1 MTVSSTTTKAGPYAG
16 AGTAGPFAVAFRF
29 LEDSHLRVVR
39 TDAEGVDT
47 VLALGADY
55 GVTGAGDSV
64 GAVTLTAP
72 LPVAHRL
79 TILRSVPATQE
90 ADYVQND
97 AFPAES
103 HERALDKLTML
114 AQETAEKLARAIVLP
129 ASDSA
134 SRGTTLPSEA
144 NRAGKALVFD
154 ASGGVS
160 VSVDNYN
167 DQLANVSEQARIA
180 AEQAGIS
187 TDQARGAALS
197 AQAAAA
203 AAAAS
208 HGGIKLYPT
217 RAEAAVAATELPDGA
232 DVEVSQDETR
242 AGARTRYKVL
252 GSVLVFAVNLDQT
265 RLDLAN
271 ASDPAKG
278 AALAGYL
285 LPESGAVGS
294 TVQAKLGSDL
304 KTATDWGHVIS
315 PVTPYPY
322 PEDLPLEVL
331 QGVNGEQ
338 VSVALAKTLAFTDT
352 PAFKLNARAGAAFR
366 KGSVRVTIVGDSI
379 TAGAD
384 NWGPNSYTSLL
395 STQLKQ
401 TFPWVTFNFQNLAI
415 GGMSAGVLIAD
426 SYRGANSL
434 EDLVVGSNFW
444 FPPNGGGVNNNPVV
458 APVGHTLLN
467 DDTWPM
473 GSTPGKSWRQH
484 VLDSNPDI
492 IVWAFGM
499 NDGINYDGFLNNYE
513 LFQSFV
519 AANIVGAMPWFTL
532 VSCFLPDKV
541 PPAGQPHAEWQTA
554 AQCIADQVKYL
565 AKRDNYGL
573 IDANSVFNLL
583 RDGIRHDYPVYAYE
597 GNWRFAGDT
606 TKWTFP
612 GGFSLSGNT
621 ATGTG
626 LAVRAIKARDI
637 DASFN
642 FRLGAFTGGAF
653 VPRIQ
658 YRTEPGVAGS
668 GYSADAV
675 FLHGSPTLTV
685 LLYYRSTV
693 IAFKEF
699 DQGAVAGVGHITA
712 LKVKCYGDRHEV
724 WVGGNKLIDTT
735 DQRSLFAGTLSIG
748 VAQGSG
754 DVYFPGIAYGNTWDA
769 PDMPTTVDRKML
781 LGTPIYDAGGNFVT
795 YGDFITNPDSLGGNV
810 VNHPTAWGHNT
821 YYGLGVA
828 RFVAELKQQV
838 STRLKH
844 VEQSSAS
851 FVVSSDAPQLVPL
864 TPPVVLACSAT
875 TRVVVTI
882 MFAYSNTSTTCSPQ
896 VGYFLN
902 GTWAGSSY
910 VPPSGTFGM
919 QTLVFSTTLPKG
931 VHKVELGAVRAA
943 ATDVF
948 TIGRVGTTS
957 TLSVEAVGF

>member
-1 MTVSSTTTKAGPYAG
+1 MTTYNTGNPIGSVEAKDLYDNAENLDIAINSPSADVWTDRLGQARKTWRGIQGEAQLEIAQVVGEV
-16 AGTAGPFAVAFRF
+16 TAQSQQYLDASIVARD
-29 LEDSHLRVVR
+29 E
-39 TDAEGVDT
+39 
-47 VLALGADY
+47 
-55 GVTGAGDSV
+55 
-64 GAVTLTAP
+64 
-72 LPVAHRL
+72 
-79 TILRSVPATQE
+79 
-90 ADYVQND
+90 
-97 AFPAES
+97 
-103 HERALDKLTML
+103 
-114 AQETAEKLARAIVLP
+114 ARA
-129 ASDSA
+129 AASA
-134 SRGTTLPSEA
+134 SGPIAFFGT
-144 NRAGKALVFD
+144 
-154 ASGGVS
+154 
-160 VSVDNYN
+160 Y
-167 DQLANVSEQARIA
+167 A
-180 AEQAGIS
+180 A
-187 TDQARGAALS
+187 
-197 AQAAAA
+197 AQAAV
-203 AAAAS
+203 
-208 HGGIKLYPT
+208 GG
-217 RAEAAVAATELPDGA
+217 LPDGGI
-232 DVEVSQDETR
+232 VEVSQDETR

-294 TVQAKLGSDL
+294 TVQSKLGSDL
-304 KTATDWGHVIS
+304 KSATDWGHVIS

-352 PAFKLNARAGAAFR
+352 PAFKLNARAAAAFR
-366 KGSVRVTIVGDSI
+366 KGSVRVTVVGDSI

-415 GGMSAGVLIAD
+415 GGMSAGVLVAD

-434 EDLVVGSNFW
+434 GDLVVGSNFW
-444 FPPNGGGVNNNPVV
+444 FPPNGGGVNTNPVV
-458 APVGHTLLN
+458 APIGHTLLN
-467 DDTWPM
+467 EDTWPI

-484 VLDSNPDI
+484 VLDSHPDI

-499 NDGINYDGFLNNYE
+499 NDGTNYDGFLNNYE

-573 IDANSVFNLL
+573 IDSNSVFNLL
-583 RDGIRHDYPVYAYE
+583 RDGIRHDYPVYTYE

-612 GGFSLSGNT
+612 GGFSLSGGT

-626 LAVRAIKARDI
+626 LAVRDIKARDI
-637 DASFN
+637 DVSFN
-642 FRLGAFTGGAF
+642 FRVGAFTGGAF

-658 YRTEPGVAGS
+658 YRTEPGIGGS
-668 GYSADAV
+668 GYSADVV
-675 FLHGSPTLTV
+675 FLPGGPTLTAI
-685 LLYYRSTV
+685 LYYRSTI
-693 IAFKEF
+693 IASKTF
-699 DQGAVAGVGHITA
+699 DQVAGVGHSTA

-724 WVGGNKLIDTT
+724 WVGGNKLIDIT

-851 FVVSSDAPQLVPL
+851 FVVSSDAPHLVPL

-882 MFAYSNTSTTCSPQ
+882 MFAYSNTSTTGSPQ

-910 VPPSGTFGM
+910 VPPNGTFGM

-931 VHKVELGAVRAA
+931 VHKVELGAVRAD

-948 TIGRVGTTS
+948 TIGRVGTIS